1 MCVCVCV
8 CVCLYQYIYL
18 PIAAIEE
25 ELSRAEFLET
35 LRDMVE
41 LVGKN
46 NTDQQHDALSFEY
59 SYWPNIH
66 NGTQNRKT
74 FLDVCQQSVR

>member
-8 CVCLYQYIYL
+8 CVCVGLYQYIYL

-35 LRDMVE
+35 
-41 LVGKN
+41 
-46 NTDQQHDALSFEY
+46 AA
-59 SYWPNIH
+59 
-66 NGTQNRKT
+66 
-74 FLDVCQQSVR
+74 